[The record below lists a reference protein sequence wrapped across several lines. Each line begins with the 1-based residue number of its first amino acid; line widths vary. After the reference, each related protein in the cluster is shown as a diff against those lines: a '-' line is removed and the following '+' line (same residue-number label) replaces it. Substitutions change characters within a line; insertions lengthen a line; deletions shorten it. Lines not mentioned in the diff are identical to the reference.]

1 MDQLLFFEDQYL
13 MIHTQTIPGQ
23 KILMDQAEKFF
34 IV

>member
-13 MIHTQTIPGQ
+13 MIHTQTFSGQ